1 MRTPGAPTLLA
12 MQVAV
17 IAHRRSDTNLALA
30 AAAWGRGPAS
40 LLTPVEADLQLEP
53 GDVALARLDVLESLD
68 GIEPGLL
75 ELECLA
81 TRGIRVLNGAR
92 SLLLAH
98 DKLLTAQALT
108 AAGVPHP
115 ATEAVSRGSAR
126 ITIEPPVVLK
136 PRFGTR
142 GEDVVLCATAKAV
155 EVALATF
162 ATRRW
167 FGAGAVAQELVPPR
181 GHDLRLVVAAGRVVG
196 AIRRVPAHGEWRTN
210 VALGAGRTAAVPPG
224 SAVRL
229 ALAAAAATG
238 LALCGVD
245 LLPVGNGEWTVIE
258 VNGAVEFT
266 RDYRLLGDPFALA
279 AESLHQLAS
288 VEHRFVT
295 SS

>member
-1 MRTPGAPTLLA
+1 MPAAAAPTLTA
-12 MQVAV
+12 MRVAV
-17 IAHRRSDTNLALA
+17 IAHRRSETNLELA
-30 AAAWGRGPAS
+30 AAPWGGERVS
-40 LLTPVEADLQLEP
+40 LLTPVEADLLLKP
-53 GDVALARLDVLESLD
+53 GDVALARLDVLDSLD

-115 ATEAVSRGSAR
+115 WTEAVSRTSTR
-126 ITIEPPVVLK
+126 ITIEPPLVLK
-136 PRFGTR
+136 PRFGSR

-167 FGAGAVAQELVPPR
+167 FGAGAIAQELVPPR

-245 LLPVGNGEWTVIE
+245 LQPLANGEWIAIE

-266 RDYRLLGDPFALA
+266 RDYRLLGDPFALSM
-279 AESLHQLAS
+279 ESLHQLTTL
-288 VEHRFVT
+288 EPRFVT
-295 SS
+295 TS